1 MPKSFVFATATLI
14 AVAALSG
21 RLTRGDN
28 AAGAPAPNL
37 AFITNGV
44 ADFWEHAEAGALK
57 AGEELGVKVSV
68 IMPSNMTDQTRKIE
82 DLLSRGTDGIAI
94 SPIDPANQ
102 VEIINKAAAE
112 TNLITHDSDAPQT
125 NRLVYVGMDNYDAG
139 VLCGK
144 TLREALPDGGNVVIF
159 VGRMDQDNAQRRRQ
173 GFIDAFLNRE
183 PDRQR
188 SDPAGEVLTSEDQKY
203 TILGT
208 MTDQFDR
215 AKAKSNGED
224 ALTRH
229 PDLTAMVG
237 LFEYNP
243 PLILEAL
250 DRTGK
255 LGKVKVMA
263 FDENSATLQGIKDG
277 NVIATV
283 VQNPYQYGYKSIEVL
298 NELHKGNESVIPENQ
313 FIDIPARV
321 IDKSNV
327 DPFWDEIKGRLGSQG
342 PTQFNWVT
350 LGVVGIVL
358 VVAVLIWMSMSSKP
372 RYTEPA
378 GSTD

>member
-1 MPKSFVFATATLI
+1 
-14 AVAALSG
+14 
-21 RLTRGDN
+21 
-28 AAGAPAPNL
+28 
-37 AFITNGV
+37 
-44 ADFWEHAEAGALK
+44 
-57 AGEELGVKVSV
+57 
-68 IMPSNMTDQTRKIE
+68 MTDQTRKIE

-112 TNLITHDSDAPQT
+112 THLITHDSDAPQT
-125 NRLVYVGMDNYDAG
+125 DRLVYVGMDNYDAG

-144 TLREALPDGGNVVIF
+144 TLREALPDGGKVMIF

-183 PDRQR
+183 PDRER

-215 AKAKSNGED
+215 AKAKANGED

-283 VQNPYQYGYKSIEVL
+283 VQNPYQYGYKSIQVL
-298 NELHKGNESVIPENQ
+298 NELHKGNESVIPENK

-327 DPFWDEIKGRLGSQG
+327 DPFWNEIKSRLETQG
-342 PTQFNWVT
+342 PPQFNWII
-350 LGVVGIVL
+350 LWSLVGIVL
-358 VVAVLIWMSMSSKP
+358 LVYLIWTNIGPKRFGAAATHSN
-372 RYTEPA
+372 
-378 GSTD
+378 D